1 MIAADTLRAAMLLAA
16 GATIAADGPVWVVLT
31 LVTLT
36 NITMMAFRPAYQ
48 AILPGLSRTPE
59 ELTAANVATSTINSV
74 GAVIGP
80 AIGGLLLVVSS
91 TAAVFALNGLSFVW
105 SAALVV
111 AVHEPERAEGAKRV
125 RGRVGA
131 NAPAGLAAL
140 LGDRRRRLLTL
151 LYVAQ
156 ATVAGTVQV
165 FIVVT
170 VIEVVGAQASVVGL
184 LTAAMGIGGLIGGA
198 LVLALVVRRRLS
210 ALFAIGLALFSLP
223 LAVVGGVPELAV
235 AFLVLP
241 LVGLANTLVDV
252 PATTLLQRLVPDE
265 VLSRAFGSL
274 HSLLIGGLA
283 LGALLAPPLVD
294 ALGAR
299 WALVV
304 VGLSLPT
311 LVLLTGR
318 RLRTIDQAAEAPAA
332 TALFRSVPLLAML
345 PEQVVERLAAESE
358 LVQVPA
364 GEVVFRE
371 GDPGDRF
378 YVIEEGEV
386 EIAGKSFGPGDS
398 FGEIAL
404 LRDVPRTATVTA
416 RGDVILRAIQRDDFV
431 QAVTG
436 QADAA
441 EAADALIASRLAP
454 A

>member
-1 MIAADTLRAAMLLAA
+1 MTSLRAWFGEAIAAPREMLGNRDLRRLQVANLGSVLGNWAYVVGLAVYAYDEGGAGLVGLVTVIRMVPAALAGPFVSILGDRFSRRGTMIAADTLRAAMLLAA

-59 ELTAANVATSTINSV
+59 ELTAANVATSTLNSV

-131 NAPAGLAAL
+131 NASAGLAAL
-140 LGDRRRRLLTL
+140 LGDGRRRLLTL

-210 ALFAIGLALFSLP
+210 A
-223 LAVVGGVPELAV
+223 
-235 AFLVLP
+235 
-241 LVGLANTLVDV
+241 
-252 PATTLLQRLVPDE
+252 
-265 VLSRAFGSL
+265 
-274 HSLLIGGLA
+274 
-283 LGALLAPPLVD
+283 
-294 ALGAR
+294 
-299 WALVV
+299 
-304 VGLSLPT
+304 
-311 LVLLTGR
+311 
-318 RLRTIDQAAEAPAA
+318 
-332 TALFRSVPLLAML
+332 
-345 PEQVVERLAAESE
+345 
-358 LVQVPA
+358 
-364 GEVVFRE
+364 
-371 GDPGDRF
+371 
-378 YVIEEGEV
+378 
-386 EIAGKSFGPGDS
+386 
-398 FGEIAL
+398 
-404 LRDVPRTATVTA
+404 
-416 RGDVILRAIQRDDFV
+416 
-431 QAVTG
+431 
-436 QADAA
+436 
-441 EAADALIASRLAP
+441 
-454 A
+454 